1 MFIDKINM
9 GIKNIVFINI
19 IEQSSFGHVL
29 GE

>member
-1 MFIDKINM
+1 MFIDKIDI
-9 GIKNIVFINI
+9 GIKNIVFINV